1 MNNRYRDHIIINALM
16 RGGILPPGVKEEL
29 FDQWGEVGYALC
41 HDCLEGRSS
50 LCGRPPVKKHLERVA
65 AFYGGD
71 AAEHTFGCRTAK
83 FAVMRAVRE
92 WLDANPERTDTIV
105 VDANSHYST
114 NIAAELNSL
123 RVAEVPHNGY
133 PTYSMNA
140 AGYEEKILEI
150 KRETGRLPAL
160 AVATHA
166 DPYYGNLAPVEDIG
180 RICREL
186 DVPFLVNAAYT
197 GGVIPI
203 DMRAMNADF
212 LSVSAHKS
220 MASLAPLGCVITT
233 HEWSGRVFATSAQRT
248 QWSGRVFGKK
258 IPNIFGC
265 SIGGIPAISG
275 MLSMDH
281 VEERVTQWDR
291 EIESINA
298 FARAMEE
305 IPDIMLLGQRPHRHH
320 LLHFET
326 PGLWEALKQ
335 QGKNGFYLSEFM
347 IKNGVVGLHRGM
359 SKHIKFSVYGLS
371 QVERDAVLN
380 LFREIAG
387 AKVPAGKE

>member
-1 MNNRYRDHIIINALM
+1 MKNRYRDHIIINALM

-29 FDQWGEVGYALC
+29 FDQWGDVGYVAC

-50 LCGRPPVKKHLERVA
+50 LCGRPPIKKHLERVA
-65 AFYGGD
+65 AFFGGD

-83 FAVMRAVRE
+83 FAVMRAIRDS
-92 WLDANPERTDTIV
+92 LPNNPERTDTIV
-105 VDANSHYST
+105 VDANCHYST
-114 NIAAELNSL
+114 NIAAELNDL
-123 RVAEVPHNGY
+123 HVVEAPHNGY
-133 PTYSMNA
+133 PLYTVDA
-140 AGYEEKILEI
+140 RGYEEKILDI
-150 KRETGRLPAL
+150 KRQTGRLPAL

-166 DPYYGNLAPVEDIG
+166 DPYYGNLAPVEEIG

-197 GGVIPI
+197 AGVIPI

-220 MASLAPLGCVITT
+220 MMSLAPLGYVVTT
-233 HEWSGRVFATSAQRT
+233 HEWSGKVFAKSAERT
-248 QWSGRVFGKK
+248 EWSGRVFGKK
-258 IPNIFGC
+258 VPNLFGC
-265 SIGGIPAISG
+265 SIGGIPAISS
-275 MLSMDH
+275 MLSFDH
-281 VEERVTQWDR
+281 VAQRVAEWEA

-298 FARAMEE
+298 FVRSLEE
-305 IPDIMLLGQRPHRHH
+305 MPDIMLLGQRPHRHH
-320 LLHFET
+320 LMHFET
-326 PGLWEALKQ
+326 PGLWEAIKEK
-335 QGKNGFYLSEFM
+335 GKSGFYLSEFM

-371 QVERDAVLN
+371 PEQRSTVLS

-387 AKVPAGKE
+387 A